1 MGLTLGLRL
10 TNQPRPFCVHGLRSS
25 PRREVFPSA
34 DGPGWFPPGGLFV
47 TPARRSQADA
57 ARAALPLYAAR
68 AAQPPLHMTRARSRH
83 PDTPGHR
90 SVFRLCVSARPRNR
104 GWTTG
109 PLEATLWPRLTN
121 QPGAYACPARVPHPD
136 TRPSARIWPR
146 PVSAWWAY
154 SCPPARCSQADA
166 ARAAW
171 PPYAARAAQ
180 PLLQPIPGSWHR
192 EPHD

>member
-68 AAQPPLHMTRARSRH
+68 AAQPPLHLTGLG
-83 PDTPGHR
+83 PVTQTPQVTDLYFG
-90 SVFRLCVSARPRNR
+90 SVFRPD
-104 GWTTG
+104 
-109 PLEATLWPRLTN
+109 
-121 QPGAYACPARVPHPD
+121 PGIGAG
-136 TRPSARIWPR
+136 
-146 PVSAWWAY
+146 
-154 SCPPARCSQADA
+154 
-166 ARAAW
+166 
-171 PPYAARAAQ
+171 
-180 PLLQPIPGSWHR
+180 LPGR
-192 EPHD
+192 